1 MWWSHLGHTFNDFS
15 NSALY
20 KIESH
25 DVHLAQTPSGIS
37 LRPDDFVVLGKIF
50 SSQLIC
56 NSLNAVLCR
65 EPANS
70 N

>member
-50 SSQLIC
+50 F
-56 NSLNAVLCR
+56 
-65 EPANS
+65 
-70 N
+70 